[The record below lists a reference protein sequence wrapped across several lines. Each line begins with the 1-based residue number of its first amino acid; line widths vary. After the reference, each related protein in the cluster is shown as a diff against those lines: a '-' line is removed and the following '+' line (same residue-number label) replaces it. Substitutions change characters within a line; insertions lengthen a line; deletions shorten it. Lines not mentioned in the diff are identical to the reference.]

1 VGAALTFG
9 LLSRALGVEA
19 GLLLAGARFGPALR
33 LSLPRFP
40 TARRELVGAR
50 LGGLALLLLE
60 GLLRGELGQPG
71 GLRDGEGAVR
81 LVGHLRPAVPT
92 GARLVG
98 VAVVAVA
105 PAPPGPEPAER
116 AGLSARLEAR
126 ASGFALR
133 LPSHPILLDSGTTHI
148 PSSHIFP

>member
-9 LLSRALGVEA
+9 PLNRELGL
-19 GLLLAGARFGPALR
+19 GLRLAGASFGPALR
-33 LSLPRFP
+33 LSLPSFP
-40 TARRELVGAR
+40 TAR
-50 LGGLALLLLE
+50 LGGLALLLLA

-81 LVGHLRPAVPT
+81 LVVHLRPAVPA

-148 PSSHIFP
+148 PSSNIFP